1 MTKEVDYNHKA
12 TVHLSFALVLNLI
25 FNVIVIVGGLLTN
38 SIAILADAVHD
49 VGDTLAIFIAW
60 FLQRFSEK
68 DRNYDYTYGYQR
80 FSVLGAVITSTI
92 VICACAVVLWEA
104 INRLFQPVTP
114 SSTGMLLVAILGV
127 ILKGLSVYALYGG
140 KTFNER
146 SIYVHLFGDVIE
158 WIVVLV
164 LSIVLIFVNIP
175 ILDPLASIG
184 ISLWIIY
191 NLGGNLYRSLKV
203 LVQRVPEG
211 FNTNSF
217 KNEIKDIEGVN
228 DINDLHVWSLD
239 GISNVSSMKISVSGE
254 NNLENLNHIKSE
266 INHVAKEYD
275 IVDSTVEFII

>member
-1 MTKEVDYNHKA
+1 MTKEDDYNHKA

-60 FLQRFSEK
+60 FLQKFSEK
-68 DRNYDYTYGYQR
+68 GRDSDFTYGYKR
-80 FSVLGAVITSTI
+80 FSVLGAAITSTI
-92 VICACAVVLWEA
+92 VICACFVVLWEA
-104 INRLFQPVTP
+104 INRFFQPVTP

-127 ILKGLSVYALYGG
+127 ILKGLSIYSLYGG

-158 WIVVLV
+158 WIVVLI

-175 ILDPLASIG
+175 ILDPLASIA

-191 NLGGNLYRSLKV
+191 NLGTNLYRSLKV
-203 LVQRVPEG
+203 LVQRVPDKFDIE
-211 FNTNSF
+211 SF
-217 KNEIKDIEGVN
+217 KNQVL
-228 DINDLHVWSLD
+228 DINGVTNIQDLHVWSLD
-239 GISNVSSMKISVSGE
+239 GLSNVISIKINVSND

-266 INHVAKEYD
+266 INWIAKEFNV
-275 IVDSTVEFII
+275 IDSTIEIKF